1 VQIKDKHLFE
11 QKGEELILISFFLQL
26 NCPSILSAKRLS
38 IFEMRMHYKE
48 NGTNLVVQVVK
59 LKVK

>member
-1 VQIKDKHLFE
+1 VQIKDKNLFE
-11 QKGEELILISFFLQL
+11 QKVEELILKSFFLQL
-26 NCPSILSAKRLS
+26 NCPSILPANRLS

-48 NGTNLVVQVVK
+48 HGTNLVLRVVK